1 MFSLIIN
8 YILFSPFIYL
18 CDAFTSLAISFV
30 KRKPKTKKQLPP
42 QFPFVKGT
50 ECGVPAIPFVK
61 GCKLLCRGLL
71 SCPHCVVLNIYIYIF
86 FVGGALHNKKIS
98 HTDVLHLTES
108 KPQARLWAET
118 FCQSSCLP
126 LPWYLLSRHQD
137 HTLLANLLGACSFV
151 CDAFCQSTADH
162 WKVPFVKHQ
171 RPLRANSIFSC

>member
-1 MFSLIIN
+1 MFSFIII
-8 YILFSPFIYL
+8 YILFSLFIYL

-30 KRKPKTKKQLPP
+30 KRKPKTKKKPPP
-42 QFPFVKGT
+42 QSPFVKGT
-50 ECGVPAIPFVK
+50 ECGVRAIPFVK

-71 SCPHCVVLNIYIYIF
+71 SCPHCVVLNIYIYF

-108 KPQARLWAET
+108 KPQVRLWAET

-151 CDAFCQSTADH
+151 CDAFCQSTTDH
-162 WKVPFVKHQ
+162 CLFSKHQ
-171 RPLRANSIFSC
+171 RLLRANSIFSS